1 MSPSLTG
8 ESAEQ
13 TEYASRLTKR
23 RVILTTVAVIA
34 GMFLA
39 AIDGTIVSTA
49 LPTIVRDLHGL
60 DSYAW
65 VFSGFLLAEIAT
77 IPLWG
82 RLADMFGRKK
92 IFLAGMTIFLVGSA
106 LCGMSQTMTALV
118 IFRAIQGI
126 GAGCILPVAQTI
138 SADLYTMEQ
147 RARISA
153 VYSAVFA
160 LSSVLGPFLG
170 GFLTDQLSWRWVF
183 YVNLPIGIVA
193 ITLVALVMVEPL
205 LERHKHKLDWPGVIT
220 LLAWTSLLV
229 YALETGGREH
239 PWDSFQVVGAFTAS
253 AALLVAFLMIER
265 KATEPLIPLDLFK
278 VPGLRAA
285 AVITAFLGMSMF
297 GVLSF
302 MPLYGSTVLGES
314 ATGAGRILIPMM
326 LAMMIGSAGGAR
338 LVLKVGFR
346 VIVMTGAALV
356 VVGTFLLTRLTAQS
370 GQLELSGYL
379 IVLGFG
385 MGLVFM
391 STSLAAQN
399 SVGLRQMGVATGMVN
414 FTRQL
419 GGAIGVAIAT
429 SVMLTALTSRLSS
442 ALGGVQVD
450 ASQVLTPSTDS
461 TVPPAVKGAVS
472 DAFAGAL
479 HRTFWVAVFVAVI
492 GLVCTLLMPRGNAA
506 KIRDQ
511 ARSEAAI
518 ESFSPDGEMFVVAPF
533 EEESEAAPTDD
544 VEPAAGDPA
553 LTR

>member
-1 MSPSLTG
+1 MTGTSP
-8 ESAEQ
+8 EQ
-13 TEYASRLTKR
+13 TEYASRLTKK
-23 RVILTTVAVIA
+23 RVVLTTVAVIA

-49 LPTIVRDLHGL
+49 LPTIVADLHGL
-60 DSYAW
+60 EAYAW

-106 LCGMSQTMTALV
+106 LCGMSQTMTELV

-147 RARISA
+147 RAKVSA

-160 LSSVLGPFLG
+160 LASVLGPFLG

-183 YVNLPIGIVA
+183 YVNLPIGIAAIALVA
-193 ITLVALVMVEPL
+193 IVMIEPL
-205 LERHKHKLDWPGVIT
+205 VVRHKHQLDWPGVFT
-220 LLAWTSLLV
+220 LLGWSSLLV

-239 PWDSFQVVGAFTAS
+239 PWGSLEVVGAFAAS
-253 AALLVAFLMIER
+253 AMLFVIFIVIER
-265 KATEPLIPLDLFK
+265 RAAEPLIPLDLLK
-278 VPGLRAA
+278 IPGLRAA
-285 AVITAFLGMSMF
+285 SVITMFLGMSMF

-302 MPLYGSTVLGES
+302 MPLYGRAVLGES

-326 LAMMIGSAGGAR
+326 LSMMVGSAGGAR

-346 VIVMTGAALV
+346 VIVTTGAALV
-356 VVGTFLLTRLTAQS
+356 LLGTFLLTRLTAQS

-379 IVLGFG
+379 IVLGLG

-399 SVGLRQMGVATGMVN
+399 SVGLRQMGVATGLVN

-419 GGAIGVAIAT
+419 GGAIGVAVAT

-442 ALGGVQVD
+442 ALGGVNID
-450 ASQVLTPSTDS
+450 ASQVLTPSS
-461 TVPPAVKGAVS
+461 GASKVPPALQSAVS

-479 HRTFWVAVFVAVI
+479 HRTFWVSVFVAGI
-492 GLVCTLLMPRGNAA
+492 GLVCTLLMPRGSAA
-506 KIRDQ
+506 KLRDQ
-511 ARSEAAI
+511 ARGEI
-518 ESFSPDGEMFVVAPF
+518 RVDSFSPDGETFVVTEF
-533 EEESEAAPTDD
+533 EEA
-544 VEPAAGDPA
+544 EPADAV
-553 LTR
+553 LSR

>member
-1 MSPSLTG
+1 MTGTSP
-8 ESAEQ
+8 EQ
-13 TEYASRLTKR
+13 TEYASRLTKK
-23 RVILTTVAVIA
+23 RVVLTTVAVIA

-39 AIDGTIVSTA
+39 AIDGTIVATA
-49 LPTIVRDLHGL
+49 LPTIVADLHGL
-60 DSYAW
+60 EAYAW

-106 LCGMSQTMTALV
+106 LCGMSQTMTELV

-147 RARISA
+147 RARVSA

-160 LSSVLGPFLG
+160 LASVLGPFLG

-183 YVNLPIGIVA
+183 FVNLPIGIVA
-193 ITLVALVMVEPL
+193 IALVATVMIEPL
-205 LERHKHKLDWPGVIT
+205 IARHKHQLDWPGVFT
-220 LLAWTSLLV
+220 LLGWSSLLV

-239 PWDSFQVVGAFTAS
+239 PWGSFEVVGAFGAS
-253 AALLVAFLMIER
+253 AMLFVIFIVIER
-265 KATEPLIPLDLFK
+265 RAAEPLIPLDLFK
-278 VPGLRAA
+278 IPGLRAA
-285 AVITAFLGMSMF
+285 SVITMFLGMSMF

-302 MPLYGSTVLGES
+302 MPLYGRTVLGES

-326 LAMMIGSAGGAR
+326 LSMMVGSAGGAR
-338 LVLKVGFR
+338 LVLKLGFR
-346 VIVMTGAALV
+346 AIVTTGAALV
-356 VVGTFLLTRLTAQS
+356 VLGTFLLTRLTAQS

-379 IVLGFG
+379 IVLGLG

-399 SVGLRQMGVATGMVN
+399 SVGLRQMGVATGLVN

-419 GGAIGVAIAT
+419 GGAIGVAVAT

-442 ALGGVQVD
+442 ALGGVNVD
-450 ASQVLTPSTDS
+450 ASAVLTPSS
-461 TVPPAVKGAVS
+461 GASKVPPALQGAVS

-479 HRTFWVAVFVAVI
+479 HRTFWVSVFVAGI
-492 GLVCTLLMPRGNAA
+492 GLACTLLMPRGSAA
-506 KIRDQ
+506 KLRDQ
-511 ARSEAAI
+511 ARREVSVD
-518 ESFSPDGEMFVVAPF
+518 SLSPDGETFEVTEF
-533 EEESEAAPTDD
+533 EEA
-544 VEPAAGDPA
+544 EPAGAV
-553 LTR
+553 LSR

>member
-1 MSPSLTG
+1 MSASMTG
-8 ESAEQ
+8 TSPEQ
-13 TEYASRLTKR
+13 TEYASRLTKK
-23 RVILTTVAVIA
+23 RVVLTTVAVIA

-39 AIDGTIVSTA
+39 AIDGTIVATA
-49 LPTIVRDLHGL
+49 LPTIVADLHGL
-60 DSYAW
+60 EAYAW

-106 LCGMSQTMTALV
+106 LCGMSQTMTELV

-147 RARISA
+147 RAKVSA

-160 LSSVLGPFLG
+160 LASVLGPFLG

-183 YVNLPIGIVA
+183 FVNLPIGIVA
-193 ITLVALVMVEPL
+193 IALVATVMIEPL
-205 LERHKHKLDWPGVIT
+205 IARHKHQLDWPGVFT
-220 LLAWTSLLV
+220 LLGWSSLLV

-239 PWDSFQVVGAFTAS
+239 PWGSFEVVGAFGAS
-253 AALLVAFLMIER
+253 ATLFVAFIVIER
-265 KATEPLIPLDLFK
+265 RAAEPLIPLDLFK
-278 VPGLRAA
+278 IPGLRAA
-285 AVITAFLGMSMF
+285 SVITMFLGMSMF

-302 MPLYGSTVLGES
+302 MPLYGRTVLGES

-326 LAMMIGSAGGAR
+326 LSMMVGSAGGAR
-338 LVLKVGFR
+338 LVLKLGFR
-346 VIVMTGAALV
+346 AIVTTGAALV
-356 VVGTFLLTRLTAQS
+356 VLGTFLLTRLTAQS

-379 IVLGFG
+379 IVLGLG

-399 SVGLRQMGVATGMVN
+399 SVGLRQMGVATGLVN

-419 GGAIGVAIAT
+419 GGAIGVAVAT

-442 ALGGVQVD
+442 ALGGVNID
-450 ASQVLTPSTDS
+450 ASAVLTPSS
-461 TVPPAVKGAVS
+461 GASKVPPALQGAVS

-479 HRTFWVAVFVAVI
+479 HRTFWVSVFVAGI
-492 GLVCTLLMPRGNAA
+492 GLACTLLMPRGSAA
-506 KIRDQ
+506 KLRDQ
-511 ARSEAAI
+511 ARREVSVD
-518 ESFSPDGEMFVVAPF
+518 SLSPDGETFEVTEF
-533 EEESEAAPTDD
+533 EEA
-544 VEPAAGDPA
+544 EPAGAV
-553 LTR
+553 LSR

>member
-1 MSPSLTG
+1 MTGTSP
-8 ESAEQ
+8 EQ
-13 TEYASRLTKR
+13 TEYASRLTKK
-23 RVILTTVAVIA
+23 RVVLTTVAVIA

-39 AIDGTIVSTA
+39 AIDGTIVATA
-49 LPTIVRDLHGL
+49 LPTIVADLHGL
-60 DSYAW
+60 EAYAW

-106 LCGMSQTMTALV
+106 LCGMSQTMTELV

-147 RARISA
+147 RARVSA

-160 LSSVLGPFLG
+160 LASVLGPFLG

-183 YVNLPIGIVA
+183 FVNLPIGIVA
-193 ITLVALVMVEPL
+193 IALVATVMIEPL
-205 LERHKHKLDWPGVIT
+205 IARHKHQLDWPGVFT
-220 LLAWTSLLV
+220 LLGWSSLLV

-239 PWDSFQVVGAFTAS
+239 PWGSFEVVGAFGAS
-253 AALLVAFLMIER
+253 VMLFVIFIVIER
-265 KATEPLIPLDLFK
+265 RAAEPLIPLDLFK
-278 VPGLRAA
+278 IPGLRAA
-285 AVITAFLGMSMF
+285 SVITMFLGMSMF

-302 MPLYGSTVLGES
+302 MPLYGRTVLGES

-326 LAMMIGSAGGAR
+326 LSMMVGSAGGAR
-338 LVLKVGFR
+338 LVLKLGFR
-346 VIVMTGAALV
+346 AIVTTGAALV

-379 IVLGFG
+379 IVLGLG

-399 SVGLRQMGVATGMVN
+399 SVGLRQMGVATGLVN

-419 GGAIGVAIAT
+419 GGAIGVAVAT

-442 ALGGVQVD
+442 ALGGVNID
-450 ASQVLTPSTDS
+450 ASAVLTPSS
-461 TVPPAVKGAVS
+461 GASKVPPALQGAVS

-479 HRTFWVAVFVAVI
+479 HRTFWVSVFVAGI
-492 GLVCTLLMPRGNAA
+492 GLACTLLMPRGSAA
-506 KIRDQ
+506 KLRDQ
-511 ARSEAAI
+511 ARREVSVD
-518 ESFSPDGEMFVVAPF
+518 SLSPDGETFEVTEF
-533 EEESEAAPTDD
+533 EEA
-544 VEPAAGDPA
+544 EPAGAV
-553 LTR
+553 LSR